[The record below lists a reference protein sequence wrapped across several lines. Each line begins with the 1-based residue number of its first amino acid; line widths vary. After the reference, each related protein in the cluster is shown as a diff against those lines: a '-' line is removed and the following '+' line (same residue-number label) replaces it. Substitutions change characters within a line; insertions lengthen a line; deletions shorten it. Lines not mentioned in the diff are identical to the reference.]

1 MPNLV
6 LTAKR
11 WSYATNEEGK
21 YVLRNVIGMRWEA
34 LSFDDARCLLVR
46 LCGRAA
52 GRASKSFLARTSS
65 ILRVNGRGPQLL
77 W

>member
-1 MPNLV
+1 M
-6 LTAKR
+6 
-11 WSYATNEEGK
+11 
-21 YVLRNVIGMRWEA
+21 LRNVIGMRWEA

-46 LCGRAA
+46 LCSRAA